1 MAVIR
6 VEPSGIEINANPDE
20 TIMEAAIRA
29 GYKWPTVCGGDG
41 QCHVCYVVVETGE
54 EALSAVEALEQ
65 EGVDALK
72 IVAARHKKPVRLA
85 CQARPSRDVTVR
97 RPGVIKQP

>member
-41 QCHVCYVVVETGE
+41 Q
-54 EALSAVEALEQ
+54 
-65 EGVDALK
+65 
-72 IVAARHKKPVRLA
+72 
-85 CQARPSRDVTVR
+85 VTSVM
-97 RPGVIKQP
+97 